1 MPCLPQYLS
10 QVRLETLGDTTRF
23 VHAVVPAHD
32 MNRVRLVGLIVP
44 ILLLVVVLVVV
55 FVVAV
60 QAPQIVQTPTIRKA
74 RDTTDGS
81 ITYLQVESQ
90 RPKSALQNVLQHER
104 IGLLEV
110 VATTCRHRVPAKG
123 KPKDPV
129 VTLPG
134 SLDATCR
141 LNERWWIPVLL
152 ILTSTTSST
161 ITATD
166 ITVGTVTVSCL
177 PVVGETLLH
186 NGPCHRD
193 VPIRIHIH
201 KLLSQ
206 TVNFRPE
213 VTER

>member
-32 MNRVRLVGLIVP
+32 MNRVCLVGIIVP
-44 ILLLVVVLVVV
+44 ILLLLVLVVV
-55 FVVAV
+55 FVV
-60 QAPQIVQTPTIRKA
+60 QTPQIVQTPTIRKA

-134 SLDATCR
+134 SLDTTCR
-141 LNERWWIPVLL
+141 LNERW
-152 ILTSTTSST
+152 
-161 ITATD
+161 
-166 ITVGTVTVSCL
+166 
-177 PVVGETLLH
+177 
-186 NGPCHRD
+186 
-193 VPIRIHIH
+193 
-201 KLLSQ
+201 
-206 TVNFRPE
+206 
-213 VTER
+213 